1 MTHLRKTLLW
11 LLLLLLC
18 LVCGHIRQE
27 SAPTP
32 AREAAAPAT
41 PEPTAEPTP
50 LPTPQPTATPAP
62 TAAPT
67 AASTPSPTA
76 EPTPTPVPTFCPTS
90 PAPFLQLR
98 KSLVPEEDGRYLDKI
113 TGQRYRFGSFGQ
125 GSLGFYRA
133 DAAGEPSYGA
143 ALQPFEDFLVSPY
156 VPETPPRKDGE
167 RWLTVFQGSQSVV
180 CFLAMDGEWEVE
192 RIMICSCADT
202 VHQTP
207 PGSHYIYSKYAY
219 KAMTV
224 MDGIMVYAQYACRFR
239 GHYLF
244 HTVPI
249 GGDYRKFHK
258 YGKKQ
263 MLIDE
268 YEKLGSPASHGCVR
282 LLVGDA
288 YWIYKNCPRGTRV
301 MVVDLAGPAAPA
313 APPLIYE
320 EPYMNAD
327 HTLGWDPTDPDKENP
342 YRTVYPEWFKDL

>member
-1 MTHLRKTLLW
+1 MTLLRKTVLW

-18 LVCGHIRQE
+18 LVCGHARTAE
-27 SAPTP
+27 APTP
-32 AREAAAPAT
+32 AREAAVPAPPAPTAAVTATPTPTATPEPTPAPTEAPT

-50 LPTPQPTATPAP
+50 TPAP
-62 TAAPT
+62 A
-67 AASTPSPTA
+67 
-76 EPTPTPVPTFCPTS
+76 FCPAS
-90 PAPFLQLR
+90 PAPFLPLR
-98 KSLVPEEDGRYLDKI
+98 KSVVPAEDGRYLDKL
-113 TGQRYRFGSFGQ
+113 TGRYYRFGSFGR
-125 GSLGFYRA
+125 GPLGFYPA
-133 DAAGEPSYGA
+133 DEEGEPSFGA
-143 ALQPFEDFLVSPY
+143 EQLPLDGFLISPY
-156 VPETPPRKDGE
+156 APETPPKKDGE

-180 CFLAMDGEWEVE
+180 CFIAVEGEWTVE

-207 PGSHYIYSKYAY
+207 PGTHSIYSKYAY

-249 GGDYRKFHK
+249 GGEYRKCHK

-301 MVVDLAGPAAPA
+301 MVLDSVGPAAPA

-327 HTLGWDPTDPDKENP
+327 HTLGWDPTDPDEENP
-342 YRTVYPEWFKDL
+342 YRAVYPEWFKDL

>member
-1 MTHLRKTLLW
+1 MTLLRKTVLW

-18 LVCGHIRQE
+18 LVCGHARTAE
-27 SAPTP
+27 APTP
-32 AREAAAPAT
+32 AREAAVPATSEPTAAVTATPTPTATPEPTPAPTEAPT

-50 LPTPQPTATPAP
+50 TPAP
-62 TAAPT
+62 T
-67 AASTPSPTA
+67 
-76 EPTPTPVPTFCPTS
+76 FCPAS
-90 PAPFLQLR
+90 PAPFLKLR
-98 KSLVPEEDGRYLDKI
+98 KTMVLEEDGRYLDKL
-113 TGQRYRFGSFGQ
+113 TGQRYRFGNFGK
-125 GSLGFYRA
+125 GALGFYRM
-133 DAAGEPSYGA
+133 DEESDPGYGA
-143 ALQPFEDFLVSPY
+143 APQPLEDFLVPAY
-156 VPETPPRKDGE
+156 APETPPKKDGE

-180 CFLAMDGEWEVE
+180 CFLAVEGEWTVE

-207 PGSHYIYSKYAY
+207 PGTHFIYSKYAY

-224 MDGIMVYAQYACRFR
+224 MDGIMVYAQYACRFK

-301 MVVDLAGPAAPA
+301 MVVDQAGPAAPA

-342 YRTVYPEWFKDL
+342 YRTVYPEWFEDL

>member
-1 MTHLRKTLLW
+1 MTHLRKILLW

-18 LVCGHIRQE
+18 LACGHVRQ
-27 SAPTP
+27 AVLTP
-32 AREAAAPAT
+32 APEAAVPAT
-41 PEPTAEPTP
+41 PAPTAE
-50 LPTPQPTATPAP
+50 PTPQPTATPTPTPTP

-67 AASTPSPTA
+67 ATPTPEPTP
-76 EPTPTPVPTFCPTS
+76 EPTPTPVPTFCPAT
-90 PAPFLQLR
+90 PAPSLQLR
-98 KSLVPEEDGRYLDKI
+98 RSVVLEEDGRYRDRF
-113 TGQRYRFGSFGQ
+113 TGRYYRFGSFGQ
-125 GSLGFYRA
+125 GPAGFYEA
-133 DAAGEPSYGA
+133 EEESKPGYGA
-143 ALQPFEDFLVSPY
+143 AMQPLEGFLVSPY
-156 VPETPPRKDGE
+156 APETSPRKDGE

-180 CFLAMDGEWEVE
+180 CFYAIDGEWVVE

-202 VHQTP
+202 VHKTP

-301 MVVDLAGPAAPA
+301 MVVDTVGPAAPD

-342 YRTVYPEWFKDL
+342 YRTVYPEWFKGV

>member
-156 VPETPPRKDGE
+156 APETPPRKDGE

-288 YWIYKNCPRGTRV
+288 YWIYKNCPRGTGQGEPLPGRV
-301 MVVDLAGPAAPA
+301 SRVVQGPV
-313 APPLIYE
+313 
-320 EPYMNAD
+320 
-327 HTLGWDPTDPDKENP
+327 KE
-342 YRTVYPEWFKDL
+342 VPEGRKSFGLFS

>member
-1 MTHLRKTLLW
+1 MTLLRKTVLW

-18 LVCGHIRQE
+18 LVCGHARTAE
-27 SAPTP
+27 APTP
-32 AREAAAPAT
+32 AREAAVPATPEPTAAVTATPTPTATPEPTPAPTEAPT

-50 LPTPQPTATPAP
+50 TPAP
-62 TAAPT
+62 T
-67 AASTPSPTA
+67 
-76 EPTPTPVPTFCPTS
+76 FCPAS
-90 PAPFLQLR
+90 PAPFLKLG
-98 KSLVPEEDGRYLDKI
+98 KNMVLEEDGRYLDKL
-113 TGQRYRFGSFGQ
+113 TGQRYRFGNFGK
-125 GSLGFYRA
+125 GALGFYRM
-133 DAAGEPSYGA
+133 DEESELSYGTA
-143 ALQPFEDFLVSPY
+143 PQPLEDFLVPAY
-156 VPETPPRKDGE
+156 APETPPKKDGE

-180 CFLAMDGEWEVE
+180 CFLAIDGEWEVE

-202 VHQTP
+202 VHKTP

-224 MDGIMVYAQYACRFR
+224 MDGIMVYAQYACRFK

-301 MVVDLAGPAAPA
+301 MVVDTVGPAARTPR
-313 APPLIYE
+313 PSS
-320 EPYMNAD
+320 
-327 HTLGWDPTDPDKENP
+327 TRSPT
-342 YRTVYPEWFKDL
+342 